1 MEDVTDLSAVSLEAA
16 PHVSDTKETQPMNQE
31 ERSERSRAQILE
43 AALKLFSHRGYGA
56 TSVRDIADDARA
68 CRRGTS
74 TIISPT
80 RRRSSASCSTSTFQA
95 MSSPEFPFNR
105 ALATG
110 TFPENLEEL
119 GRAARETVKDYREY
133 VALIYVDVVE
143 FDGTHIRKFYA
154 DMSQRFDTFMKSH
167 GMEDALAGRLQDG
180 LSPISAV
187 MLATRIFYNYFS
199 IEILFGVKDHFGK
212 NTDEV
217 VGEISRI
224 LRSGMLKNGH
234 TRKRRGPEALTPPAA
249 GHCEP
254 PQTRNGIRRS
264 FRAFCAVSTREKPSR
279 CAAPAALRSS
289 FCSQRAPLPHK
300 SRKRSTCTSWRC
312 RSRSSTGPAIRYAV

>member
-1 MEDVTDLSAVSLEAA
+1 
-16 PHVSDTKETQPMNQE
+16 MNQE
-31 ERSERSRAQILE
+31 ERSERSRTQILE
-43 AALKLFSHRGYGA
+43 SALKLFSHRGYGA
-56 TSVRDIADDARA
+56 TSVRDIAEDAGLSKGNVYHHFSDKETIFRA
-68 CRRGTS
+68 LLDQY
-74 TIISPT
+74 
-80 RRRSSASCSTSTFQA
+80 FQA
-95 MSSPEFPFNR
+95 MSSPDFPFNR

-154 DMSQRFDTFMKSH
+154 DMARRFDAFMKKH
-167 GMEDALAGRLQDG
+167 GMENDLAGRLQDG

-224 LRSGMLKNGH
+224 LRSGMLRNGAG
-234 TRKRRGPEALTPPAA
+234 TKRRRRISRPPKTA
-249 GHCEP
+249 
-254 PQTRNGIRRS
+254 TD
-264 FRAFCAVSTREKPSR
+264 T
-279 CAAPAALRSS
+279 
-289 FCSQRAPLPHK
+289 
-300 SRKRSTCTSWRC
+300 
-312 RSRSSTGPAIRYAV
+312 